1 MEQAALQ
8 HLQQNL
14 EPDQQRTVLAGF
26 RTFADH
32 FKSQLQE
39 LVQAKDAPQQYVVTA
54 DDVQNIVAGL
64 KK

>member
-1 MEQAALQ
+1 ME
-8 HLQQNL
+8 HLQSSMAP
-14 EPDQQRTVLAGF
+14 EQQTAVLAGF

-39 LVQAKDAPQQYVVTA
+39 LVQRKDNTENYVVTA

-64 KK
+64 KR